1 MPHVRAPSLPR
12 AQELV
17 NYVATNEDLR
27 PSHGPAHAGSL
38 WLRVILSAVA
48 VTVALTSSLGIRQNG
63 DRPEFLAD
71 KLGSAAAA
79 FHVTA
84 AGDAVAITRSGYE
97 LRAGGRRVAISSA
110 DESGTQWERYERGA
124 VRTTPFGEETV
135 VVDGNV
141 VEQFLTVTE
150 PTTGTRSSTTTRG
163 SPTSSSTT
171 TSARRR

>member
-79 FHVTA
+79 PLHVTA
-84 AGDAVAITRSGYE
+84 AGDAV
-97 LRAGGRRVAISSA
+97 A

-124 VRTTPFGEETV
+124 VPTTPFGEETV